1 MKGLWII
8 SIILLSYVAR
18 AQDNETHFKDT
29 RVVNGYSTEV
39 ERKGYLKFII
49 SHRFGAFNNDF
60 LGNFFGLDNAEVRL
74 GLDYGLTKNLTI
86 GAGRST
92 LNKAFD
98 GYLKWKICNQKQGV
112 PVTITLLNS
121 LVYRT
126 LDNLSIPDDDT
137 PINRLSYSYEAY
149 FSRLFGDRLAVQL
162 SPILTY
168 RNLVTLSEE
177 NHMVYTQGLTIGYK
191 LTQKVAINLEYF
203 YTPDGQNQD
212 ITTNPL
218 SLGIDFGTSGHVFQ
232 LFFSNAQAVT
242 SPYFVNSTTGNW
254 LDGDIFFGFNISR
267 AFRIKAYK

>member
-1 MKGLWII
+1 MKALLII
-8 SIILLSYVAR
+8 SLLVSTLGLI
-18 AQDNETHFKDT
+18 AQENMVHFKDT

-74 GLDYGLTKNLTI
+74 GLDYGLSKKITI

-98 GYLKWKICNQKQGV
+98 GYVKWKVFEQKNTT
-112 PVTITLLNS
+112 PLTITVLS
-121 LVYRT
+121 SMVYRT
-126 LDNLSIPDDDT
+126 LDNLAIPNDDT
-137 PINRLSYSYEAY
+137 PINRLAYSYEVY
-149 FSRLFGDRLAVQL
+149 LSRIFGDRLTVQL
-162 SPILTY
+162 SPLLTY

-177 NHMVYTQGLTIGYK
+177 QHLVYTQGVTVGYK
-191 LTQKVAINLEYF
+191 LTSKIAVNLEYF
-203 YTPDGQNQD
+203 YTPDGQNQPE
-212 ITTNPL
+212 TTNPL
-218 SLGIDFGTSGHVFQ
+218 SLGLDFGTSGHVFQ

-242 SPYFVNSTTGNW
+242 SPYFVNSTKGSWSN
-254 LDGDIFFGFNISR
+254 GDIFFGFNISR